1 MSRSQG
7 GARPERA
14 SALWGTGSRGGEH
27 RSSALWGTGNR
38 GGEHR
43 SSALWGT
50 GSRGGEHRSR
60 RGWATLTVSI
70 LAMALP
76 VAAVAAEGSGEDG
89 KDRAFVAPGLLK
101 KAEATPEARVRVIV
115 QSPEGSAHAENVAKG
130 KGNGDVKRQL
140 KAADGVAV
148 EMTAE
153 RVEALRNEP
162 GFVITPDFQV
172 RLHDLTS
179 EQLWPL
185 AQNFDALWS
194 KDAVSCAIDLLGLL
208 VDPSC
213 VASAAVVAPA
223 APAIA
228 IVDSGIDRDRLDFGG
243 RVVAETVV
251 VSGSGVNSAG
261 DGRGHGTFVAGIAAG
276 SAPGYAGGAP
286 NAPLVSVDV
295 MDDTGMAYVSDVI
308 AGIDWIIANK
318 AAHNIRVANFSL
330 GAPAASIKYSP
341 LNDAVEKLWFAGVVV
356 VTSAGNYGVDG
367 QSTGVRTA
375 PANDP
380 FVITVGATDVASLI
394 GLEDDSVAPWSVWG
408 HTADGFAKPDLSASG
423 RYMIGPVPAGSTL
436 ASERLDNVVAPGYMR
451 LSGTSFS
458 APAVAAA
465 AAQILA
471 RHPDWTP
478 DQVKGALM
486 LSARAMPLVANRS
499 GGLGELDAAGASAVA
514 APPNPNAGLNQFLV
528 ADAAG
533 GTAFDEAA
541 WAEAAHANAAWNEA
555 AWAEAAWAEAAW
567 AEAAWAEAAW
577 AEAAWAEAAWAE
589 AAWAEA
595 AWSEAAWAEAGWAE
609 AAWAEA
615 AWAEAAWNEAG
626 WADNAA
632 GE

>member
-1 MSRSQG
+1 MSNES
-7 GARPERA
+7 RA
-14 SALWGTGSRGGEH
+14 
-27 RSSALWGTGNR
+27 SALWGTGNR

-43 SSALWGT
+43 SSALWGS
-50 GSRGGEHRSR
+50 GGRGGDR
-60 RGWATLTVSI
+60 RLTALVAVMAI
-70 LAMALP
+70 LVMP
-76 VAAVAAEGSGEDG
+76 VAANAHGG
-89 KDRAFVAPGLLK
+89 KGHRDHDKSFVAPGLLK
-101 KAEATPEARVRVIV
+101 KAQSDPNAKVRVIV
-115 QSPEGSAHAENVAKG
+115 QSHAGAAEAENIAKG
-130 KGNGDVKRQL
+130 KGNGVVKRQL

-153 RVEALRNEP
+153 RAAKLADDP
-162 GFVITPDFQV
+162 GLVITPDYQV

-185 AQNFDALWS
+185 AQNFDDLWS
-194 KDAVSCAIDLLGLL
+194 KDAVSCATDALGLL
-208 VDPSC
+208 LDPTC
-213 VASAAVVAPA
+213 VASAEVVAPTP
-223 APAIA
+223 PAIA
-228 IVDSGIDRDRLDFGG
+228 IVDSGIDKDRLDFGG
-243 RVVAETVV
+243 RVVAEMVV
-251 VSGSGVNSAG
+251 VSGTGVNSAG
-261 DGRGHGTFVAGIAAG
+261 DGRGHGTFVAGVAAG
-276 SAPGYAGGAP
+276 SAPGHAGGAP

-318 AAHNIRVANFSL
+318 AAHNIGVANFSL

-341 LNDAVEKLWFAGVVV
+341 LNDAVERLWFAGVVV
-356 VTSAGNYGVDG
+356 VASVGNYGVDG
-367 QSTGVRTA
+367 LPTGVRTA

-423 RYMIGPVPAGSTL
+423 RYMIGPVPSSATL
-436 ASERLDNVVAPGYMR
+436 ASERPDSVVAPGYMR

-458 APAVAAA
+458 APAVSAA
-465 AAQILA
+465 AAQVLA

-486 LSARAMPLVANRS
+486 VSARAMPLVTNRS

-528 ADAAG
+528 ADPAG
-533 GTAFDEAA
+533 GSLPVFDEAA